1 MMSVVE
7 VYECDECYVRSDQ
20 GPDDGLP
27 DGWGENIDGM
37 AFCKECLIRK
47 PLDAQRLPTAMTAS
61 RRWQTSEH

>member
-7 VYECDECYVRSDQ
+7 VYECDECYKRSDG

-27 DGWGENIDGM
+27 EGWGENIDGM

-47 PLDAQRLPTAMTAS
+47 PLDAHECDDDMCCYGRTG
-61 RRWQTSEH
+61 

>member
-20 GPDDGLP
+20 GPDAGLP

-47 PLDAQRLPTAMTAS
+47 PLDMHECDDEMCCYGRTG
-61 RRWQTSEH
+61 